1 MRGTTSMEGT
11 DTERGRIGKTDTET
25 IDMPEMAEM
34 SERRNRLKRTVKLK
48 NRLEQL
54 LSRET

>member
-1 MRGTTSMEGT
+1 MEGT
-11 DTERGRIGKTDTET
+11 GTERGRIEKTDTET

>member
-1 MRGTTSMEGT
+1 MEGT
-11 DTERGRIGKTDTET
+11 GTERGRIEKTDTET
-25 IDMPEMAEM
+25 IDMPGIPETAEM
-34 SERRNRLKRTVKLK
+34 RNRLKRTVKLK

>member
-1 MRGTTSMEGT
+1 MEGT
-11 DTERGRIGKTDTET
+11 GTVRGRIEKTDTET
-25 IDMPEMAEM
+25 IDMPGMAETA
-34 SERRNRLKRTVKLK
+34 ERRNRLKRTVKLK